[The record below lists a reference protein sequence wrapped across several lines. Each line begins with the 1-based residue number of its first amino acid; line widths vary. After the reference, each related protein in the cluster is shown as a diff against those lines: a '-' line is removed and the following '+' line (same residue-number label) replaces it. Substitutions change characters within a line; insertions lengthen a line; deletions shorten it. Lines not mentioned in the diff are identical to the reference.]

1 MGGEGLVVGGK
12 AGVEASVGG
21 RRQEGSEEVG
31 GGGLHRCAWMSR
43 GVDRNLEILGAEW
56 AGKGGWFGET
66 RSTAGVRTPAEEDGD
81 GGVRWKIEIWAL

>member
-1 MGGEGLVVGGK
+1 VVGGK